1 MYTFTID
8 EFEEILKEEG
18 LAEDALFLMITILC
32 EIKEY
37 ALTFEANSH
46 DLVNKASEYSVTYN
60 RLPDERK
67 ESLDGIMNMPIFIC
81 YGPDDDGDSRGV
93 SYPTE

>member
-18 LAEDALFLMITILC
+18 LKEDSLFLMITILC

-37 ALTFEANSH
+37 VLTFEANSH

-60 RLPDERK
+60 RLPEERK

-81 YGPDDDGDSRGV
+81 YGPDDDGVNGDV